1 MISNLGVS
9 LNTWVTMW
17 HAAQACEWPSS
28 FGHRSASG
36 MCHQA
41 PLRDTCAVPHLLQ
54 LIKHSPFALNK
65 ITSVNP
71 FCKCVPRKYL
81 CIESFLPVTNV
92 QKVLRELNIFI
103 VIFVWKD
110 FKERNLLLCFSVA
123 NLISDRVVR
132 VSDMNHIISYGK
144 CMSAFNACF
153 DKLVKFLR

>member
-71 FCKCVPRKYL
+71 FCKCVPRTYL

-92 QKVLRELNIFI
+92 QKVLRELKILI
-103 VIFVWKD
+103 VVFVWKD
-110 FKERNLLLCFSVA
+110 FKERNPLLCFSVA

-132 VSDMNHIISYGK
+132 VSDMNHIITYGK
-144 CMSAFNACF
+144 CMSAFNAF
-153 DKLVKFLR
+153 FF

>member
-71 FCKCVPRKYL
+71 FCKCVPRTYL

-110 FKERNLLLCFSVA
+110 FKERNPLLCFSVA
-123 NLISDRVVR
+123 NLISDRVVHI
-132 VSDMNHIISYGK
+132 SDMDHWTIYH
-144 CMSAFNACF
+144 M
-153 DKLVKFLR
+153 VHV

>member
-71 FCKCVPRKYL
+71 FCKCVPRTYL

-92 QKVLRELNIFI
+92 QKVLRELKILI
-103 VIFVWKD
+103 VVFVWKD
-110 FKERNLLLCFSVA
+110 FKERNPLLCFSAA
-123 NLISDRVVR
+123 NLISDRMVHL
-132 VSDMNHIISYGK
+132 SNMDHIIS
-144 CMSAFNACF
+144 
-153 DKLVKFLR
+153 